1 MSPQSSPAIQLPG
14 EGVPIDRIRGIPEVN
29 DARAVA
35 KSLVARCLLLTPKTE
50 MALILAGSETTQ
62 NELAA
67 EGIGFAASRLTEEV
81 GWISS
86 LVSSISEE
94 NHLRF

>member
-1 MSPQSSPAIQLPG
+1 MILPNHTEATG
-14 EGVPIDRIRGIPEVN
+14 PIVVVKVFY